1 MAKCATCGGFGSI
14 DYEFDLGEKQAW
26 KCPACEGTGEAT
38 DAIVPRVRKCCDLQ
52 DPTPPEVDDKV
63 AGLMKDLTELA
74 SLLEDVRKGW
84 DAEILANVQLRK
96 ESEGRLA
103 ELVRLVREM
112 ETMKA
117 DLAFEKAENAR
128 WEVVCDEMEA
138 EVDRLRGLLR
148 EAVEAWNSP
157 AYRFDFLNWRSDA
170 EWNEKAQAAL
180 EGKP

>member
-1 MAKCATCGGFGSI
+1 LTLREIVMCNYCN
-14 DYEFDLGEKQAW
+14 
-26 KCPACEGTGEAT
+26 PT
-38 DAIVPRVRKCCDLQ
+38 DDSP
-52 DPTPPEVDDKV
+52 KV
-63 AGLMKDLTELA
+63 AGLIKDLNELA

-112 ETMKA
+112 ETMKG

-148 EAVEAWNSP
+148 EACEYEVWISHGEREYAMSTDWRKRVE
-157 AYRFDFLNWRSDA
+157 
-170 EWNEKAQAAL
+170 AAL
-180 EGKP
+180 EGKQ

>member
-1 MAKCATCGGFGSI
+1 MPKCVVCGGPVDWIELMGDRVADDCPRCATHG
-14 DYEFDLGEKQAW
+14 
-26 KCPACEGTGEAT
+26 
-38 DAIVPRVRKCCDLQ
+38 RNCCDLQ
-52 DPTPPEVDDKV
+52 DPTPPEVDDRV
-63 AGLMKDLTELA
+63 TSLRSDLAELS
-74 SLLEDVRKGW
+74 SLLEDVRRGW
-84 DAEILANVQLRK
+84 DAEILQCVKYRS

-138 EVDRLRGLLR
+138 ERDRLRGLLR
-148 EAVEAWNSP
+148 EMVLRNGFVDDDWWS
-157 AYRFDFLNWRSDA
+157 R
-170 EWNEKAQAAL
+170 AQAAL